1 MFLKDSYSSQDSNKT
16 LSPKNVPMVWRPGPG
31 KDGQNN
37 AKTPLLVTFPQKS
50 QTQNEKIFFYLQFKT
65 CRIRRGFEQL
75 SSSIAWRVIALQNF

>member
-1 MFLKDSYSSQDSNKT
+1 MFLLPMFLLPSMFLKDSYSSQDSNKT

-50 QTQNEKIFFYLQFKT
+50 QTQNEKIFF
-65 CRIRRGFEQL
+65 L
-75 SSSIAWRVIALQNF
+75 SAVQDLPNP